1 MGGKMTPWTG
11 YITATAGLNMRSGR
25 SVLDPVVAVLGYG
38 AIVTV
43 YEKTEDWYKV
53 SYQGVEGYVFAEYV
67 SADDPNAE
75 HGGNFEKAIT
85 FVLKH
90 EGQLS
95 LDKNDRGNWTGG
107 EVGVGE
113 LRGTKYGISAASYKH
128 LDIRN
133 LTVEDAK
140 ELYRKDYWLPSKAN
154 TLTWDMAMIQL
165 DSAAQH
171 GVGAALRWLGETK
184 EPLPYLA
191 KRLRF
196 YTNIETFSRYGVAWM
211 KRLSDLMT
219 EISR

>member
-1 MGGKMTPWTG
+1 VAAVTPWTG

-25 SVLDPVVAVLGYG
+25 SIYEPIIATLNYG
-38 AIVTV
+38 EGVTV
-43 YEKTEDWYKV
+43 YEKSGEWYKILH
-53 SYQGVEGYVFAEYV
+53 GVVDGYVFAEYV
-67 SADDPNAE
+67 SQDDPNANR
-75 HGGNFEKAIT
+75 GSNFEKAIA

-154 TLTWDMAMIQL
+154 TLTWDMALIQL
-165 DSAAQH
+165 DSAVQH